1 MSNRLSS
8 RLARLLNLVPYFIA
22 NPGISPAEAAEE
34 LGVSTTQLMT
44 DLNQLWVCGLPGYG
58 PGDLIDLSFSE
69 EVSRSRSRPGSI
81 ARCASPRRRRRRC

>member
-44 DLNQLWVCGLPGYG
+44 DLNQLCVC
-58 PGDLIDLSFSE
+58 
-69 EVSRSRSRPGSI
+69 
-81 ARCASPRRRRRRC
+81 